1 MVFMNFFSTKRGFDR
16 GLHNSYN
23 SPLNCSK
30 VRTNLPV
37 ESMNKTFFLVL
48 VMIAAMA
55 LSGRVMAAEGT
66 LVNLETDLGS
76 ITIELFDEEAPI
88 TVNNYLGYV
97 DKGFYDGLIFHRIL
111 EGFMIQ
117 GGAYDPNLYDY
128 DFSGPDPNLFDPIYF
143 HEPNDPIILEASIER
158 KNLRGRIAMARTTDP
173 NSANA
178 QFFIN
183 QVDNPFLDPSE
194 TTAGYAVFGKV
205 VKGLSVVDRIAGER
219 IIDDP
224 NVTDDFEALPVVPVI
239 MTEVGRVQ
247 QDLFLY
253 DPCFAVYD
261 PCFTSLRAITDTNVS
276 VPIRLRNIGDEGT
289 FDPCDPEQD
298 YEVTLYISE
307 DPCALPGDPDFV
319 PIDEVVHSLT
329 APGTSDSV
337 SVSFTAPHEA
347 GDYYLSAVA
356 DDGTVAMEFENLNR
370 WSVTVPL
377 TVELEPCDI
386 TITNF
391 IGRAGLDSNSDS
403 FLVIGYFAGGQADFS
418 QSDVE
423 VTVGPYSEALSQ
435 EDFLALGG
443 DLYFYRGGLGRI
455 GLALFNFRLGMF
467 IIQAVNV
474 DLTGLTDPVEVE
486 FIFGRYRGLGEA
498 SGGVI
503 NGGAGLSLRFL
514 QGQRDALRKSRFVY
528 VDNSNDPYN
537 SYYSVKISG
546 EIATQSDIS
555 VFEEPSN
562 VFTVKWGS
570 TEFTADMGDFSMFS
584 EGRFLLLEPLRDLAL
599 AYFDF
604 KSGTFNIF
612 ITKSFL
618 AAPKQVL
625 TIKFEDDQ
633 ENVLFEQAVDIQ

>member
-1 MVFMNFFSTKRGFDR
+1 LESE
-16 GLHNSYN
+16 L
-23 SPLNCSK
+23 L
-30 VRTNLPV
+30 LPV
-37 ESMNKTFFLVL
+37 ESMRKKLYLVL
-48 VMIAAMA
+48 GMIAAMA
-55 LSGRVMAAEGT
+55 MCGRGMAAEGT

-76 ITIELFDEEAPI
+76 ITIELFDEDVSI
-88 TVNNYLGYV
+88 TVNNYLSYV
-97 DKGFYDGLIFHRIL
+97 DKGFYDGLIFHRVM

-128 DFSGPDPNLFDPIYF
+128 DFSGADPNLYDPIYF
-143 HEPNDPIILEASIER
+143 HEPNDPIVLEASVER
-158 KNLRGRIAMARTTDP
+158 PNLRGRIAMARTGDP
-173 NSANA
+173 NSANS

-183 QVDNPFLDPSE
+183 QVDNSFLNPSE

-205 VKGLSVVDRIAGER
+205 VKGLAVVDTIAGQS
-219 IIDDP
+219 IIEDP

-239 MTEVGRVQ
+239 MTEVGQIQ

-261 PCFTSLRAITDTNVS
+261 PCFTSMTAITETNVS
-276 VPIRLRNIGDEGT
+276 VPIRLRNIGDEAL

-307 DPCALPGDPDFV
+307 DPGILPGDPEFS
-319 PIDEVVHSLT
+319 PIAEFVHSLT
-329 APGTSDSV
+329 AEGSSDST
-337 SVSFTAPHEA
+337 SVSFTAPYEV

-356 DDGTVAMEFENLNR
+356 EDGTVATEFENLNR

-391 IGRAGLDSNSDS
+391 IGRAGLDPNSDS
-403 FLVIGYFAGGQADFS
+403 FLVIGYFSGGQADFG
-418 QSDVE
+418 QTDID
-423 VTVGPYSEALSQ
+423 VTVGPYSETLAQ
-435 EDFLALGG
+435 EDFLSLGG
-443 DLYFYRGGLGRI
+443 DLYLYRGGLGRI
-455 GLALFNFRLGMF
+455 GLALFNFRLGLF

-474 DLTGLTDPVEVE
+474 DLTGLTEAVEVE

-514 QGQRDALRKSRFVY
+514 QGQRDALRKNRFVF
-528 VDNSNDPYN
+528 VNNSNDPYN
-537 SYYSVKISG
+537 SYYSVSIIG

-555 VFEEPSN
+555 VFEDPAN
-562 VFTVKWGS
+562 IFTVSWGS
-570 TEFTADMGDFSMFS
+570 TSFTADMGDFSLLS
-584 EGRFLLLEPLRDLAL
+584 EGRYLLSDPLSDLAW

-604 KSGTFNIF
+604 KGGTFYMF
-612 ITKSFL
+612 IKKSFL
-618 AAPKQVL
+618 STPKQVL

-633 ENVLFEQAVDIQ
+633 DNILFEQSIDII